1 MSNTYLIILLWSMCS
16 IVFIVD
22 KLIGWRKT
30 KKFKKQQE
38 IITKQDR
45 IVDVLVAVGLRET
58 MEYQRTSFVRIP

>member
-1 MSNTYLIILLWSMCS
+1 MCS